1 MESSEIMNYGEIAW
15 PMADEAL
22 TRDILTMLQ
31 QCTHY
36 RQVKRGA
43 NEVTKAVR
51 RHTSELV
58 ILAGD
63 TTPIGIVMHL
73 PLLCEE
79 RNIPYVY
86 VPSKIAIGRAC
97 GVSRAV
103 IAATITSNEGSDL
116 AYQINLLKDRV
127 EMLAI

>member
-36 RQVKRGA
+36 RQVKR
-43 NEVTKAVR
+43 VTKAVR

-103 IAATITSNEGSDL
+103 IAATIISNEGSDL

-127 EMLAI
+127 GMLAI